1 MILNAILASP
11 IGKLGIETKQECLVG
26 IHFLPDDA
34 KVVEPSSS
42 VGIEIAKQL
51 KAYFQ
56 GRLATFDLPIS
67 FLSSLF
73 TQQVLTY
80 LSTIPC
86 GVTKRYSEI
95 AKVLCT
101 SARAVGNACRRNPIP
116 IVIPCHRVTAR
127 NNLGGYAGATEG
139 TLLSMKLWLLNHE
152 KNLCLLMLK

>member
-1 MILNAILASP
+1 MILDTVLASP
-11 IGKLGIETKQECLVG
+11 IGKLGIETKHECLVG
-26 IHFLPDDA
+26 IHFLRDDA
-34 KVVEPSSS
+34 KVLEPSSS
-42 VGIEIAKQL
+42 LGIEIAKQL

-86 GVTKRYSEI
+86 GMTKRYGEV
-95 AKVLCT
+95 AKVLFT

-116 IVIPCHRVTAR
+116 IVIPCHRVIAR
-127 NNLGGYAGATEG
+127 HNLGGYAGATQG
-139 TLLSMKLWLLNHE
+139 TLLSMKWWLLSHE
-152 KNLCLLMLK
+152 KNYAH